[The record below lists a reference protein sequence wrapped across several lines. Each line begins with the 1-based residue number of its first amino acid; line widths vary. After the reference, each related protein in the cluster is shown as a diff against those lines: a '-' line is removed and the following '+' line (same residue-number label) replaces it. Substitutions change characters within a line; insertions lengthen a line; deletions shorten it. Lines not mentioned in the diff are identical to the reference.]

1 MTAQPPPLQ
10 PAYLFRGSDRSRVR
24 RGVARLRRRVVE
36 ESGSDLNVT
45 VFDARETG
53 PDEIIDAAQTPSF
66 VLGRRLILVT
76 NAQAWKSPQRTRL
89 AAYFEDPMP
98 DTILAV
104 EATKYGK
111 DDVLAKAVARSGQV
125 FTWNVPRKSELDA
138 WVDKRAG
145 AQGLRLTASG
155 RRRLV
160 ALLGW
165 PEGSDEGAGEHLE
178 IYERELE
185 KLAAYCGGGEA
196 GEEEVEAVCVAT
208 VEARV
213 FALTDAVGRRQRAR
227 AFAVLEQVFAGGEDA
242 ARVLYPLLRHVRQL
256 GALHELAGAQERL
269 EGGQVAKELGV
280 HPFTAKKLLEQR
292 RTFGP
297 AEVRRALVALAAAET
312 GMKGKAPATLESA
325 GGADQGAR
333 LVLELALAR
342 MLEEG

>member
-1 MTAQPPPLQ
+1 MTAEPPPLKS
-10 PAYLFRGSDRSRVR
+10 AYLFRGSDRSRVR
-24 RGVARLRRRVVE
+24 RGVARLRRRVTE

-45 VFDARETG
+45 VFEAREVG
-53 PDEIIDAAQTPSF
+53 PDEVIAAAQTPSF
-66 VLGRRLILVT
+66 VLGRRLILVAG
-76 NAQAWKSPQRTRL
+76 AQAWKSPQRTRL
-89 AAYFEDPMP
+89 AAYLEDPMP

-145 AQGLRLTASG
+145 VQGLRLTSSG

-178 IYERELE
+178 MYERELE
-185 KLAAYCGGGEA
+185 KLAVYCGGGEA

-213 FALTDAVGRRQRAR
+213 FALTDAVGRRKQAR
-227 AFAVLEQVFAGGEDA
+227 AFAVLEQIFAGGEDA
-242 ARVLYPLLRHVRQL
+242 GRVLYALLRHVRQMD
-256 GALHELAGAQERL
+256 ALHELSGGQERL
-269 EGGQVAKELGV
+269 EGGQVAKALGV

-292 RTFGP
+292 AAFGR

-312 GMKGKAPATLESA
+312 GMRGKAPATLEST
-325 GGADQGAR
+325 GGADHGAR